1 MELVR
6 VALVM
11 STLEADL
18 IAARLRSEG
27 IDAVV
32 LADTAGGAEPQL
44 AAVRGVRV
52 MVRPEDE
59 VTAAM
64 ILEDVVPADDGDPD
78 EPDWSTTEEHDGP
91 PPRSPLVSGF
101 GQLLALALAGVLVVG
116 AVRLVLIAF
125 GLWP

>member
-64 ILEDVVPADDGDPD
+64 ILEGVVPADDTDPD
-78 EPDWSTTEEHDGP
+78 VADWSGAEELDEP

-116 AVRLVLIAF
+116 AVRLVLVAF

>member
-11 STLEADL
+11 STLEAEL

-59 VTAAM
+59 VAAAL
-64 ILEDVVPADDGDPD
+64 ILDEVTPLAEGDGREQGDDRPDP
-78 EPDWSTTEEHDGP
+78 
-91 PPRSPLVSGF
+91 SPSGGVSSE
-101 GQLLALALAGVLVVG
+101 LLRALAIVVIGLIVVG
-116 AVRLVLIAF
+116 AARLLLVAL
-125 GLWP
+125 GG

>member
-32 LADTAGGAEPQL
+32 LADTAGGAEPQF

-59 VTAAM
+59 VAAAL
-64 ILEDVVPADDGDPD
+64 ILEEVTPLGDDE
-78 EPDWSTTEEHDGP
+78 EPSPDGP
-91 PPRSPLVSGF
+91 WSGPPTATTSSD
-101 GQLLALALAGVLVVG
+101 LLRVLAVVVVGLIVVG
-116 AVRLVLIAF
+116 AARLLLIAL
-125 GLWP
+125 GVWR

>member
-1 MELVR
+1 MHMELVR

-59 VTAAM
+59 VAAALV
-64 ILEDVVPADDGDPD
+64 LEDVTPVGDDELPD
-78 EPDWSTTEEHDGP
+78 GGTWAEP
-91 PPRSPLVSGF
+91 PPAATSSD
-101 GQLLALALAGVLVVG
+101 LLRVLAVVVIGLIVVG
-116 AVRLVLIAF
+116 AARLLLIAL
-125 GLWP
+125 GVWR

>member
-11 STLEADL
+11 STFEADL

-32 LADTAGGAEPQL
+32 LADTAGGAEPQF

-52 MVRPEDE
+52 MVRSEDE
-59 VTAAM
+59 VNAAF
-64 ILEDVVPADDGDPD
+64 ILEDVVTSEADHVDADD
-78 EPDWSTTEEHDGP
+78 DWGSEEEAAVAP
-91 PPRSPLVSGF
+91 PFMSGF
-101 GQLLALALAGVLVVG
+101 GRALALMLTGVLVVG